1 MKHCQKSDG
10 GDCNQKFVDLRF
22 YERWNEEVIT
32 SVSPDNLLVFDV
44 RCNLICLVFNI
55 HSIISNSV

>member
-1 MKHCQKSDG
+1 MSDVAIKHCQKSDAG
-10 GDCNQKFVDLRF
+10 NCNQKFVDLRF

-44 RCNLICLVFNI
+44 RLCFVFEYK
-55 HSIISNSV
+55 